1 MTAKEIAEKYV
12 HGKHDALTDSQEK
25 KDMAND
31 VEQYANEKVKE
42 FAKEL
47 DQMQSGG
54 RSGEFRIVAESFLK
68 R

>member
-31 VEQYANEKVKE
+31 IEQYANEKVKE
-42 FAKEL
+42 VLSEIQSEGENAERLL
-47 DQMQSGG
+47 D
-54 RSGEFRIVAESFLK
+54 RIEEIRNTLP
-68 R
+68 